1 MINSIEQYLAELK
14 QELAGSDR
22 ATIQDALSDA
32 EEYLRTALDSAV
44 KDNARVSESAA
55 LASIIERYGQ
65 PKEVAAA
72 YKENESRIPPT
83 FGRPAY
89 KAAESAVATI
99 PVAVAPVPAATAST
113 VAPDTRNFFAR
124 FFGVFAEPR
133 AWAALFYLLF
143 TLGTG
148 IAYFSWAIT
157 GISVSAGLLVLI
169 VGIPI
174 FGLFLLSFRGI
185 ALLEG
190 RLVEALLGVRMPH
203 RPLFS
208 RKDVGWWQ
216 KFKNLFTER
225 QTWTAGLYMILQM
238 PLGII
243 YFSLF
248 VSLIAGSLA
257 LIFKPITEL
266 VFGVPT
272 FTIGDFGYFTPTW
285 AMPFAVIGGVLLLT
299 ATMHLVKYIGK
310 LHGGFAKVMLVRE

>member
-14 QELAGSDR
+14 KELAGSDR
-22 ATIQDALSDA
+22 ATVQDALSDA
-32 EEYLRTALDSAV
+32 EEYLRTALESAA
-44 KDNARVSESAA
+44 KDNARISESEA
-55 LASIIERYGQ
+55 LAPIIERYGQ

-72 YKENESRIPPT
+72 YKEIESRTPPA
-83 FGRPAY
+83 FGRRAY
-89 KAAESAVATI
+89 KAVDSAVAPM
-99 PVAVAPVPAATAST
+99 PVAVPIPATPA
-113 VAPDTRNFFAR
+113 VPDTRNIFAR

-133 AWAALFYLLF
+133 AWGSLFYLLF

-148 IAYFSWAIT
+148 IAYFTWAIT

-169 VGIPI
+169 IGIPI
-174 FGLFLLSFRGI
+174 FGLFLISFRGI

-208 RKDVGWWQ
+208 RKDVSWWQ
-216 KFKNLFTER
+216 KIKNLFTER
-225 QTWTAGLYMILQM
+225 QTWTAALYMMLQL

-243 YFSLF
+243 YFSVF
-248 VSLIAGSLA
+248 VALIAVSLA
-257 LIFKPITEL
+257 LVFKPVTEL
-266 VFGVPT
+266 VFGLPS

-299 ATMHLVKYIGK
+299 ATMHLVKYAGK
-310 LHGGFAKVMLVRE
+310 LHGGYAKVMLVRE

>member
-1 MINSIEQYLAELK
+1 MIISVEQYLVELK

-22 ATIQDALSDA
+22 ATMQDALSDA
-32 EEYLRTALDSAV
+32 EEYLRTALESAI
-44 KDNARVSESAA
+44 KDNAHVSESAA

-72 YKENESRIPPT
+72 YKEIESRTPPA
-83 FGRPAY
+83 FGRPVY
-89 KAAESAVATI
+89 KAAE
-99 PVAVAPVPAATAST
+99 PAVAPVPVAVTPAPIAPPAAAT
-113 VAPDTRNFFAR
+113 RNIFAR

-133 AWAALFYLLF
+133 AWGSLFYLLF

-148 IAYFSWAIT
+148 IAYFTWAVT

-169 VGIPI
+169 IGIPI
-174 FGLFLLSFRGI
+174 FGLFLISFRGI

-208 RKDVGWWQ
+208 RKDISWWQ
-216 KFKNLFTER
+216 KFKNLLTER
-225 QTWTAGLYMILQM
+225 QTWTAVIYMILQM

-243 YFSLF
+243 YFSVF
-248 VSLIAGSLA
+248 VSLIAGSLWF
-257 LIFKPITEL
+257 IFKPITEL
-266 VFGVPT
+266 VFGLPT

-285 AMPFAVIGGVLLLT
+285 AMPFAVIGGALLLT
-299 ATMHLVKYIGK
+299 ATMHLAKYTGK
-310 LHGGFAKVMLVRE
+310 LHGGYAKVMLVRE